1 MNTQQ
6 EDAPPSLLP
15 RYTWLLSRYPDFL
28 ASFTRPLREVAVRH
42 LCLEAGSRVLDVGCG
57 TGASFPFLAQAVG
70 PEGEVVGVEISQ
82 DLAAI
87 ARKRIEQEEWKNI
100 HVAVGPAQTIPLAG
114 RFDVLLLFAAHE
126 VLTSPEALDHL
137 LLHLKKQGSIVAF
150 GAKLSNSRRGRLV
163 NPLLRLLTQTLLPAS
178 SAPVDARP
186 WRFLEDRTGKLQM
199 EERMA
204 GLLYLVWGCAPRE
217 SAASA
222 G

>member
-1 MNTQQ
+1 
-6 EDAPPSLLP
+6 
-15 RYTWLLSRYPDFL
+15 
-28 ASFTRPLREVAVRH
+28 
-42 LCLEAGSRVLDVGCG
+42 
-57 TGASFPFLAQAVG
+57 
-70 PEGEVVGVEISQ
+70 VEISPN
-82 DLAAI
+82 LAAI

-100 HVAVGPAQTIPLAG
+100 HVAVAPAQTIPLAAG
-114 RFDVLLLFAAHE
+114 FDGLLLFAAHE

-137 LLHLKKQGSIVAF
+137 LLHVKKQGSIVAF
-150 GAKLSNSRRGRLV
+150 GAKLSNSRRGRLGS
-163 NPLLRLLTQTLLPAS
+163 PLLRLLTQTLLPAS